1 MEAELV
7 NQIVRQVV
15 EALRGYGKAPAQGS
29 RPAPAAAAQNAAPD
43 GPRSMPAEE
52 PKPVAKVFV
61 TAEMLT
67 QRLAGGGAAITLA
80 HNEHL
85 TPAAADLAEEKHVA
99 IQRESRSLAAPP
111 AGEAPANPGAPQLAV
126 APAPAAGPPAPTIG
140 LISGGDESKVNGV
153 VTALGYDA
161 MSLVDYDQ
169 RDCWMQNLRALC
181 GAITGGQV
189 SAGVALLPY
198 AADAMLLAGK
208 IRGIRP
214 IQGTRPESVSAAV
227 RRFDANLLVLEHA
240 FRTFHEMRTMV
251 RRFATERTG
260 RPVAKALLK
269 MVDEAERI

>member
-7 NQIVRQVV
+7 NRIVQQVL
-15 EALRGYGKAPAQGS
+15 EALRGHGNAPAQG
-29 RPAPAAAAQNAAPD
+29 PPPAAALPAPSVAPD
-43 GPRSMPAEE
+43 GPPSAPAEE

-61 TAEMLT
+61 TAEMLI
-67 QRLAGGGAAITLA
+67 QRLAGGNSAAITLA

-85 TPAAADLAEEKHVA
+85 TPAAADLAEEKHLA
-99 IQRESRSLAAPP
+99 IQRESRSLPAAP
-111 AGEAPANPGAPQLAV
+111 AGEAPTGSIAAAQPV
-126 APAPAAGPPAPTIG
+126 KAGPATIG
-140 LISGGDESKVNGV
+140 LISGGDDSKVRGL

-161 MSLVDYDQ
+161 LSLVDYNQ

-181 GAITGGQV
+181 GAIAGGQV
-189 SAGVALLPY
+189 TAGVALLPY
-198 AADAMLLAGK
+198 AADAMLLAGG

-240 FRTFHEMRTMV
+240 FSTFHEMRSMV

-260 RPVAKALLK
+260 QPVAEALLA
-269 MVDEAERI
+269 MIEEMERA